1 MNYELSIVNCQNNLY
16 HGVVAPIFLEI
27 TIIICLAAILAVIF
41 RFLKQ
46 PNILAYILTG
56 VIIGPLGFL
65 SIQNHDFI
73 QTLAE
78 LGITFLLF
86 MLGLEIKL
94 KDLSSIGKV
103 AVIISFSQIFFS
115 FLFGYILS
123 LLFGFSII
131 SAAYIGICLS
141 FSSTVIV
148 VKLISDK
155 KEVHSLAAKIA
166 IGVLLIEDFLAI
178 LVLLFLSG
186 FNPNGPIAI
195 SLPKIR
201 EITIKGV
208 LIFGLVGYLSSNVF
222 PKLIEKIA
230 KSTETLFLI
239 SIAWLF
245 GLSAFVNYIGFS
257 VQIGGFLA
265 GLSLANSIANYQIIA
280 RAKILR
286 DFFIVIF
293 FVLLGAQMT
302 FSRVSAVFFPA
313 LIMSAL
319 ILLGKPFI
327 DMLLMGM
334 LGFKKRTAF
343 LTGIN
348 LAQISEFSLII
359 VFLGQRLSHIST
371 DVVSLITLVGVITF
385 TLSTYMI
392 IGAGGLYRFLNRYL
406 GFLEH
411 KSKEGSILH
420 MIEDD
425 GIPQLSDHVVVIGG
439 DQMGQ
444 SIISALEDID
454 MDVVL
459 VDFDPE
465 IFKKFENLP
474 IRKTGNKAHKL
485 FGDIADLDIV
495 ERAQLSSA
503 KLVISTIPDLE
514 DNLFIIKELKRE
526 NRKAKV
532 VVMALDISEAR
543 VLYKEGADYV
553 ILPHLAGGRQVAKLI
568 EENNLDKIETLK
580 NKDMKF
586 LDLTV

>member
-1 MNYELSIVNCQNNLY
+1 M
-16 HGVVAPIFLEI
+16 APIFLEI
-27 TIIICLAAILAVIF
+27 TVIICLAAVLTVIF

-94 KDLSSIGKV
+94 KDLSSVGKV
-103 AVIISFSQIFFS
+103 AIIISFSQIFFS

-131 SAAYIGICLS
+131 SAFYIGICLS

-155 KEVHSLAAKIA
+155 KEIHSMHAKIA
-166 IGVLLIEDFLAI
+166 IGVLIVEDFLAI

-186 FNPNGPIAI
+186 FDPSGPIAI
-195 SLPKIR
+195 SLPKMR
-201 EITIKGV
+201 EITIKGA

-222 PKLIEKIA
+222 PKFIEKIA
-230 KSTETLFLI
+230 KSTETLFLV

-245 GLSAFVNYIGFS
+245 GLSAFVSYIGFS
-257 VQIGGFLA
+257 AQIGGLLA

-293 FVLLGAQMT
+293 FVLLGAQIT
-302 FSRVSAVFFPA
+302 FSGVIAVLYPA
-313 LIMSAL
+313 LAMSAL
-319 ILLGKPFI
+319 ILIGKPFI
-327 DMLLMGM
+327 DMILMGI

-348 LAQISEFSLII
+348 LAQISEFSLIV
-359 VFLGQRLSHIST
+359 VFFGQRLSHIST
-371 DVVSLITLVGVITF
+371 NVVSLITIVAIITF
-385 TLSTYMI
+385 TISTYMI
-392 IGAGGLYRFLNRYL
+392 IGASDLYRLLNRYL

-411 KSKEGSILH
+411 KRGSDILPST
-420 MIEDD
+420 EDD
-425 GIPQLSDHVVVIGG
+425 GIPQLKGHVVVIGG

-444 SIISALEDID
+444 SILSALEDID
-454 MDVVL
+454 IDVVL

-465 IFKKFENLP
+465 IFKKLEHLP
-474 IRKTGNKAHKL
+474 DEASAKAGNKAHKL
-485 FGDIADLDIV
+485 FGDIADLDIQ
-495 ERAQLSSA
+495 ERAQLDSA
-503 KLVISTIPDLE
+503 KLVISTIPDLQ
-514 DNLFIIKELKRE
+514 DNLLIVKELKRE

-532 VVMALDISEAR
+532 VVMALDINEAKE
-543 VLYKEGADYV
+543 LYKAGADYV
-553 ILPHLAGGRQVAKLI
+553 VLPHLAGGRQIAKLI
-568 EENNLDKIETLK
+568 EENHLDKIEILK

-586 LDLTV
+586 LDLAA

>member
-1 MNYELSIVNCQNNLY
+1 
-16 HGVVAPIFLEI
+16 VAPIFLEI
-27 TIIICLAAILAVIF
+27 TVIICLAAVLAVIF
-41 RFLKQ
+41 HFLKQ

-103 AVIISFSQIFFS
+103 AFIISLSQMFFV
-115 FLFGYILS
+115 FITGYILA
-123 LLFGFSII
+123 LLFNFPLVE
-131 SAAYIGICLS
+131 ALYIGICLS
-141 FSSTVIV
+141 FSSTVII

-166 IGVLLIEDFLAI
+166 IGISLVEDFLAI
-178 LVLLFLSG
+178 LILIFLSG
-186 FNPNGPIAI
+186 FNPNGPVAI
-195 SLPKIR
+195 SLSKIG
-201 EITIKGV
+201 EIAIKGA
-208 LIFGLVGYLSSNVF
+208 LIFGLVGYLSVHFF
-222 PKLIEKIA
+222 PKLVEKIA

-239 SIAWLF
+239 SIAWLL
-245 GLSAFVNYIGFS
+245 GLSAFINYIGFS
-257 VQIGGFLA
+257 AQIGGLLA

-302 FSRVSAVFFPA
+302 FSGVVAVLFPA
-313 LIMSAL
+313 LVISAVIL
-319 ILLGKPFI
+319 IGKPFI
-327 DMLLMGM
+327 NMILMGI
-334 LGFKKRTAF
+334 LGFKKRTSF

-348 LAQISEFSLII
+348 LAQISEFSLIV
-359 VFLGQRLSHIST
+359 VFFGQRLGHIST
-371 DVVSLITLVGVITF
+371 NVVSLITIIAIITF
-385 TLSTYMI
+385 TISTYMI
-392 IGAGGLYRFLNRYL
+392 IGASNLYRLLNRYL

-411 KSKEGSILH
+411 KKDGSGILQT
-420 MIEDD
+420 IEDD

-444 SIISALEDID
+444 SILSALEDMDI
-454 MDVVL
+454 DVVL

-465 IFKKFENLP
+465 IFKKLAQLSSG
-474 IRKTGNKAHKL
+474 KSGNKAHKL
-485 FGDIADLDIV
+485 FGDIADLDIQ
-495 ERAQLSSA
+495 ERAQLDSA

-532 VVMALDISEAR
+532 VVMALDTNEAKA
-543 VLYKEGADYV
+543 LYKEGADYV

-586 LDLTV
+586 LGLTV

>member
-1 MNYELSIVNCQNNLY
+1 M
-16 HGVVAPIFLEI
+16 APIFLEI
-27 TIIICLAAILAVIF
+27 TIIICLAAVLTVIF
-41 RFLKQ
+41 RILKQ

-56 VIIGPLGFL
+56 VVIGPLGFL

-78 LGITFLLF
+78 IGITFLLF

-94 KDLSSIGKV
+94 KDLNSIGKV
-103 AVIISFSQIFFS
+103 ALIISFSQIFFS
-115 FLFGYILS
+115 FIFGYILA

-131 SAAYIGICLS
+131 SALYIGICLS

-155 KEVHSLAAKIA
+155 KEVHSLHAKIA

-186 FNPNGPIAI
+186 FTPNGPVAI
-195 SLPKIR
+195 SLPKIQ
-201 EITIKGV
+201 EITIKGA
-208 LIFGLVGYLSSNVF
+208 LIFGLVGYASLHVF

-302 FSRVSAVFFPA
+302 FSRAASVFVPA
-313 LIMSAL
+313 LVMSAL
-319 ILLGKPFI
+319 ILLGKPFM
-327 DMLLMGM
+327 DMILMGI

-359 VFLGQRLSHIST
+359 IFLGQRLSHVST
-371 DVVSLITLVGVITF
+371 DVVSLITLVGIITF

-392 IGAGGLYRFLNRYL
+392 IGAGDIYRHLNRYL

-411 KSKEGSILH
+411 KRGRGILQA
-420 MIEDD
+420 IEDD
-425 GIPQLSDHVVVIGG
+425 GIPQLKNHVVVIGG

-444 SIISALEDID
+444 SILSALEDID
-454 MDVVL
+454 IDVVL

-465 IFKKFENLP
+465 IFKKLE
-474 IRKTGNKAHKL
+474 KNKVHKL
-485 FGDIADLDIV
+485 FGDIADLDIQ
-495 ERAQLSSA
+495 ERAQLDSA

-532 VVMALDISEAR
+532 VLMALDTHEAQI
-543 VLYKEGADYV
+543 LYKAGADYV
-553 ILPHLAGGRQVAKLI
+553 VLPHLAGGRQIAKLI
-568 EENNLDKIETLK
+568 EDNNLDRIETLK

-586 LDLTV
+586 LDIAV

>member
-1 MNYELSIVNCQNNLY
+1 M
-16 HGVVAPIFLEI
+16 APIFLEI
-27 TIIICLAAILAVIF
+27 TVIICLAAVLAVIF
-41 RFLKQ
+41 HFLKQ

-103 AVIISFSQIFFS
+103 AFIISLSQMFFV
-115 FLFGYILS
+115 FITGYILA
-123 LLFGFSII
+123 LLFNFPLVE
-131 SAAYIGICLS
+131 ALYIGICLS
-141 FSSTVIV
+141 FSSTVII

-166 IGVLLIEDFLAI
+166 IGISLVEDFLAI
-178 LVLLFLSG
+178 LILIFLSG
-186 FNPNGPIAI
+186 FNPNGPVAI
-195 SLPKIR
+195 SLSKIG
-201 EITIKGV
+201 EIAIKGA
-208 LIFGLVGYLSSNVF
+208 LIFGLVGYLSVHFF
-222 PKLIEKIA
+222 PKLVEKIA

-239 SIAWLF
+239 SIAWLL
-245 GLSAFVNYIGFS
+245 GLSAFINYIGFS
-257 VQIGGFLA
+257 AQIGGLLA

-302 FSRVSAVFFPA
+302 FSGVVAVLFPA
-313 LIMSAL
+313 LVISAVIL
-319 ILLGKPFI
+319 IGKPFI
-327 DMLLMGM
+327 NMILMGI
-334 LGFKKRTAF
+334 LGFKKRTSF

-348 LAQISEFSLII
+348 LAQISEFSLIV
-359 VFLGQRLSHIST
+359 VFFGQRLGHIST
-371 DVVSLITLVGVITF
+371 NVVSLITIIAIITF
-385 TLSTYMI
+385 TISTYMI
-392 IGAGGLYRFLNRYL
+392 IGASNLYRLLNRYL

-411 KSKEGSILH
+411 KKDGSGILQT
-420 MIEDD
+420 IEDD

-444 SIISALEDID
+444 SILSALEDMDI
-454 MDVVL
+454 DVVL

-465 IFKKFENLP
+465 IFKKLAQLSSG
-474 IRKTGNKAHKL
+474 KSGNKAHKL
-485 FGDIADLDIV
+485 FGDIADLDIQ
-495 ERAQLSSA
+495 ERAQLDSA

-532 VVMALDISEAR
+532 VVMALDTNEAKA
-543 VLYKEGADYV
+543 LYKEGADYV

-586 LDLTV
+586 LGLTV

>member
-1 MNYELSIVNCQNNLY
+1 M
-16 HGVVAPIFLEI
+16 APIFLEI
-27 TIIICLAAILAVIF
+27 TIIICLAAVLAVIF

-56 VIIGPLGFL
+56 IIIGPLGLL

-78 LGITFLLF
+78 IGITFLLF

-94 KDLSSIGKV
+94 KDLRSIGKV
-103 AVIISFSQIFFS
+103 AIIISVSQIFFS
-115 FLFGYILS
+115 FLFGYMLS
-123 LLFGFSII
+123 LVFDFSII
-131 SAAYIGICLS
+131 SALYIGICLS

-155 KEVHSLAAKIA
+155 KEVHSLHAKIA

-186 FNPNGPIAI
+186 FNPSDPVAI
-195 SLPKIR
+195 SLPKIS
-201 EITIKGV
+201 EITIKGA
-208 LIFGLVGYLSSNVF
+208 LIFGLVGYASLHVF
-222 PKLIEKIA
+222 PKLVEKIA
-230 KSTETLFLI
+230 KSTETLFLV

-245 GLSAFVNYIGFS
+245 GLSALVNYIGFS

-302 FSRVSAVFFPA
+302 FSGIVAVFFPA
-313 LIMSAL
+313 LVMSAL

-327 DMLLMGM
+327 DMILMGI

-392 IGAGGLYRFLNRYL
+392 VGAGDLYRFLNRYL
-406 GFLEH
+406 GFLER
-411 KSKEGSILH
+411 KRGSGILQT
-420 MIEDD
+420 IEDD
-425 GIPQLSDHVVVIGG
+425 GIPQLKNHVVVIGG

-444 SIISALEDID
+444 SILSAFEDID
-454 MDVVL
+454 IDVVL

-465 IFKKFENLP
+465 IFKKLENLSS
-474 IRKTGNKAHKL
+474 RKTGNKAHKL
-485 FGDIADLDIV
+485 FGDIADLDIQ
-495 ERAQLSSA
+495 ERAQLDSA

-532 VVMALDISEAR
+532 VVMALDTSEAR
-543 VLYKEGADYV
+543 ALYKEGADYV
-553 ILPHLAGGRQVAKLI
+553 VLPHLAGGRQIAKLI

-586 LDLTV
+586 LDPAV

>member
-1 MNYELSIVNCQNNLY
+1 M
-16 HGVVAPIFLEI
+16 APIFLEI
-27 TIIICLAAILAVIF
+27 TVIICLAAVLTVIF

-94 KDLSSIGKV
+94 KDLSSVGKV
-103 AVIISFSQIFFS
+103 AIIISFSQIFFS

-131 SAAYIGICLS
+131 SAFYIGICLS

-155 KEVHSLAAKIA
+155 KEIHSMHAKIA
-166 IGVLLIEDFLAI
+166 IGVLIVEDFLAI

-186 FNPNGPIAI
+186 FDPSGPIAI
-195 SLPKIR
+195 SLPKMR
-201 EITIKGV
+201 EITIKGA

-222 PKLIEKIA
+222 PKFIEKIA
-230 KSTETLFLI
+230 KSTETLFLV

-245 GLSAFVNYIGFS
+245 GLSAFVSYIGFS
-257 VQIGGFLA
+257 AQIGGLLA

-293 FVLLGAQMT
+293 FVLLGAQIT
-302 FSRVSAVFFPA
+302 FSGVIAVLYPA
-313 LIMSAL
+313 LAMSAL
-319 ILLGKPFI
+319 ILIGKPFI
-327 DMLLMGM
+327 DMILMGI

-348 LAQISEFSLII
+348 LAQISEFSLIV
-359 VFLGQRLSHIST
+359 VFFGQRLSHIST
-371 DVVSLITLVGVITF
+371 NVVSLITIIAIITF
-385 TLSTYMI
+385 TISTYMI
-392 IGAGGLYRFLNRYL
+392 IGASNLYRLLNRYL

-411 KSKEGSILH
+411 KRGSGILPVT
-420 MIEDD
+420 EDD
-425 GIPQLSDHVVVIGG
+425 GIPQLKNHVVVIGG
-439 DQMGQ
+439 DQMGH
-444 SIISALEDID
+444 SILSALEDMDI
-454 MDVVL
+454 DVVL

-465 IFKKFENLP
+465 IFKKLEHLSSG
-474 IRKTGNKAHKL
+474 KTGNKAHKL
-485 FGDIADLDIV
+485 FGDIADLDIQ
-495 ERAQLSSA
+495 ERAQLESA

-532 VVMALDISEAR
+532 VVMALDINKAKE
-543 VLYKEGADYV
+543 LYKAGADYV
-553 ILPHLAGGRQVAKLI
+553 VLPHLAGGRQIAKLI
-568 EENNLDKIETLK
+568 EDDNMEKIESLK
-580 NKDMKF
+580 AKDMKF
-586 LDLTV
+586 LDLAA

>member
-1 MNYELSIVNCQNNLY
+1 
-16 HGVVAPIFLEI
+16 VAPIFLEI
-27 TIIICLAAILAVIF
+27 TVIICLAAVLTVIF

-65 SIQNHDFI
+65 SIQNRDFI

-94 KDLSSIGKV
+94 KDLGSIGKV
-103 AVIISFSQIFFS
+103 AIIISFSQVFFS

-131 SAAYIGICLS
+131 SALYIGICLS

-155 KEVHSLAAKIA
+155 KEVHSLHAKIA

-186 FNPNGPIAI
+186 FDPNGPVAI
-195 SLPKIR
+195 SLPKMG
-201 EITIKGV
+201 EIAIKGA
-208 LIFGLVGYLSSNVF
+208 LAFSLVGYLSSNVF
-222 PKLIEKIA
+222 PKFIEKIA

-257 VQIGGFLA
+257 VQIGGLLA

-293 FVLLGAQMT
+293 FVLLGVQMT
-302 FSRVSAVFFPA
+302 FSRVVAVLYPA
-313 LIMSAL
+313 LAMSAL
-319 ILLGKPFI
+319 ILIGKPFI
-327 DMLLMGM
+327 DMVLMSI

-348 LAQISEFSLII
+348 LAQISEFSLIV

-371 DVVSLITLVGVITF
+371 NVVSLITLVGVITF

-392 IGAGGLYRFLNRYL
+392 IGAGDIYRILNHYL

-411 KSKEGSILH
+411 KRGNGILPT
-420 MIEDD
+420 IKDD
-425 GIPQLSDHVVVIGG
+425 GIPHLKDHVVVIGG

-444 SIISALEDID
+444 SILLALEDID
-454 MDVVL
+454 TDVVV

-465 IFKKFENLP
+465 IFKKLEQNQN
-474 IRKTGNKAHKL
+474 KTHKL
-485 FGDIADLDIV
+485 FGDIADLDIQ
-495 ERAQLSSA
+495 ERAQLDSA

-532 VVMALDISEAR
+532 VVMALDINEAKA
-543 VLYKEGADYV
+543 LYKAGADYV
-553 ILPHLAGGRQVAKLI
+553 VLPHLAGGRQIAKLI
-568 EENNLDKIETLK
+568 EENHLDMIETLK
-580 NKDMKF
+580 NKDIKF
-586 LDLTV
+586 WT